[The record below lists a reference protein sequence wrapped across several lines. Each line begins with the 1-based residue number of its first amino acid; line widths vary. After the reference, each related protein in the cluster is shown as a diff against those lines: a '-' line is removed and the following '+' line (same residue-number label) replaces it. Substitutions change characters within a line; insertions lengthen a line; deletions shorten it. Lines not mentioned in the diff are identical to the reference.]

1 MQEIRNQTDSDLQL
15 LKILQKIL
23 DTLLLMQKY
32 VINYF
37 NKKNKL

>member
-1 MQEIRNQTDSDLQL
+1 MQEIRKHTDSDLQL

>member
-1 MQEIRNQTDSDLQL
+1 MQEIRKQTDSDLQL

>member
-1 MQEIRNQTDSDLQL
+1 MQEIRKQTDSDLQL

-37 NKKNKL
+37 NKKK